1 MATMKVAGDVHG
13 PVGGP
18 GMETNES
25 AGDVAAVMHLV
36 GNVCAGFPDGNVL
49 SCTIYWNFLAPCHC
63 ANLSFENAASKEGQ
77 PCHAFRKLQQKQNK
91 PNG

>member
-1 MATMKVAGDVHG
+1 MATMKVAGDV
-13 PVGGP
+13 P